1 MSLSTIPS
9 NMNTIEN
16 EERKPPPIPVVLML
30 ISRIPHCNP
39 VKHIVA
45 RFLYYTPEELAVI
58 QSVKSAKRRTNF
70 IIQYMQREVSKFYHN
85 MVRASS
91 HYVSYKYES
100 RWISVEDVHDY
111 YTGEIT
117 NSIPMY
123 TNTHKIQTLFCDK
136 CGNYQRM
143 GLAHI
148 QDLPPLTRHI
158 QCRCLIEVLGNSH
171 L

>member
-1 MSLSTIPS
+1 MSLSTIPP
-9 NMNTIEN
+9 NINIIDN
-16 EERKPPPIPVVLML
+16 EERKPPPPPVMLML
-30 ISRIPHCNP
+30 ISRMPCHS
-39 VKHIVA
+39 VKHAIA
-45 RFLYYTPEELAVI
+45 RFLYYTPEELADI
-58 QSVKSAKRRTNF
+58 QSVKAAKRRTNF

-100 RWISVEDVHDY
+100 QWISVEDVNDY
-111 YTGEIT
+111 YTGETT

-123 TNTHKIQTLFCDK
+123 TNTHKIWTLICDK

-143 GLAHI
+143 DLEHI
-148 QDLPPLTRHI
+148 QNLPPLTRHI

>member
-1 MSLSTIPS
+1 MSLSTISS
-9 NMNTIEN
+9 NINTTEN
-16 EERKPPPIPVVLML
+16 EERKPPSPPVMLML
-30 ISRIPHCNP
+30 ISRMPCHS
-39 VKHIVA
+39 VKHVVA
-45 RFLYYTPEELAVI
+45 RFLYYTPEELALI
-58 QSVKSAKRRTNF
+58 QSIKAAKRSTNF

-100 RWISVEDVHDY
+100 RWISVEEVHSY
-111 YTGEIT
+111 YGEETI

-123 TNTHKIQTLFCDK
+123 TNTHTIQTLFCDK

-143 GLAHI
+143 GLAHR
-148 QDLPPLTRHI
+148 QDLPPLTTHI
-158 QCRCLIEVLGNSH
+158 QCRCLIEVLSNSH